1 MFNFSGAWPAL
12 VTPFTA
18 EDQVNVVVLREL
30 VEYLIDKGI
39 GGFYV
44 CGGTGEG
51 LFMSP
56 GERKVVTET
65 VVDQVDGRVPVIAH
79 IGSMIV
85 SDAVQLAAHAQQVG
99 VAGISSVIPPTFQ
112 QSESLYA
119 YFARVGAA
127 APEVPLLTYV
137 FGGPT
142 DAVALMRELMTIPN
156 VAGAKYT
163 GPNMYEFREIVE
175 LREENWSIFS
185 GMDEQCIY
193 AAMQGACGN
202 IGSTLNYI
210 PGIYRE
216 MHSSYQGGNIANGHE
231 LQVRANQ
238 VTGLLFS
245 FGFFGALKEV
255 MRMLGFDCGKPRLP
269 QLPFAEE
276 KRDALQSE
284 LEAIDF
290 FTVAD
295 M

>member
-1 MFNFSGAWPAL
+1 MSNFSGAWPAL

-18 EDQVNVVVLREL
+18 KKTVNVAVLQEL
-30 VEYLIDKGI
+30 VEYLIDKQV

-56 GERKVVTET
+56 EERKLVTET

-79 IGSMIV
+79 VGSMIV
-85 SDAVQLAAHAQQVG
+85 GDAVRLAEHAQNVG
-99 VAGISSVIPPTFQ
+99 AAGISSVIPPMFQ
-112 QSESLYA
+112 DSESLYT
-119 YFARVGAA
+119 YFARVGDAV
-127 APEVPLLTYV
+127 PDIPLLTYI

-142 DAVALMRELMTIPN
+142 DAVALMRRLMEIST

-163 GPNMYEFREIVE
+163 GPNMYEFREIVG
-175 LREENWSIFS
+175 LRRDSWNIFS

-216 MHSSYQGGNIANGHE
+216 IHNSYNRGDIANGQE

-238 VTGLLFS
+238 VTRVLFS

-255 MRMLGFDCGKPRLP
+255 MRMLGFDCGEPRLP
-269 QLPFAEE
+269 HRPFAKERQDE
-276 KRDALQSE
+276 LKAE

-290 FTVAD
+290 FTVAE

>member
-1 MFNFSGAWPAL
+1 MFSFSGAWPAL

-18 EDQVNVVVLREL
+18 ADNVNVGILQEL
-30 VEYLIDKGI
+30 VEYLIDKRV

-56 GERKVVTET
+56 EERKLVTET
-65 VVDQVDGRVPVIAH
+65 VVDQVNGRVPVIAH
-79 IGSMIV
+79 VGSMIV
-85 SDAVQLAAHAQQVG
+85 GDAIKLAGHAQEVG
-99 VAGISSVIPPTFQ
+99 AAGISSVIPPMFQ
-112 QSESLYA
+112 NSESLYA
-119 YFARVGAA
+119 YFERVGAA
-127 APEVPLLTYV
+127 APDIPLLTYI

-142 DAVALMRELMTIPN
+142 DAAALMRQLMDIPT

-163 GPNMYEFREIVE
+163 GPNMFEFREIVE
-175 LREENWSIFS
+175 LRDDNWSIFS
-185 GMDEQCIY
+185 GMDEQCVY

-202 IGSTLNYI
+202 IGSTLNYV

-216 MHSSYQGGNIANGHE
+216 IHDNYGKGNIAKGQH

-238 VTGLLFS
+238 VTRVLFS

-255 MRMLGFDCGKPRLP
+255 MRMLGFDCGNPRLP
-269 QLPFAEE
+269 QLPFAAERREE
-276 KRDALQSE
+276 LKAE

-290 FTVAD
+290 FTVAE

>member
-1 MFNFSGAWPAL
+1 MSYFSGAWPAL

-18 EDQVNVVVLREL
+18 EDKVNVAVLREL
-30 VEYLIDKGI
+30 VEYLLDKQV

-51 LFMSP
+51 VFMAP
-56 GERKVVTET
+56 EERKLVTET
-65 VVDQVDGRVPVIAH
+65 VVEQVDGRTPVIAH
-79 IGSMIV
+79 IGSMV
-85 SDAVQLAAHAQQVG
+85 VNDAAQLAKHAQEVG
-99 VAGISSVIPPTFQ
+99 AAGVSSIIPPMFQ
-112 QSESLYA
+112 DGESLYT

-127 APEVPLLTYV
+127 APDIPLLTYI
-137 FGGPT
+137 FGGPM
-142 DAVALMRELMTIPN
+142 DAVALMRRLMEIPT

-175 LREENWSIFS
+175 LRQDSWSIFS

-216 MHSSYQGGNIANGHE
+216 IHNSYKIGDIAKGQE

-238 VTGLLFS
+238 VTRVLFS

-269 QLPFAEE
+269 HLPFAEE
-276 KRDALQSE
+276 KRNELRTQ

-290 FTVAD
+290 FTVAE

>member
-1 MFNFSGAWPAL
+1 MFSFSGAWPAL

-18 EDQVNVVVLREL
+18 ADNVNVGVLQEL
-30 VEYLIDKGI
+30 VEYLIDKRV

-56 GERKVVTET
+56 EERKLVTET
-65 VVDQVDGRVPVIAH
+65 VVDQVNGRVPVIAH
-79 IGSMIV
+79 VGSMIV
-85 SDAVQLAAHAQQVG
+85 GDAIELAGHAQEVG
-99 VAGISSVIPPTFQ
+99 AAGISSVIPPMFQ
-112 QSESLYA
+112 NSESLYA
-119 YFARVGAA
+119 YFERVGAA
-127 APEVPLLTYV
+127 APDIPLLTYI
-137 FGGPT
+137 FGGPM
-142 DAVALMRELMTIPN
+142 DAAALMRQLMDIPT

-175 LREENWSIFS
+175 LRDDNWSIFS
-185 GMDEQCIY
+185 GMDEQCVY

-216 MHSSYQGGNIANGHE
+216 IHDNYGKGNIAKGQH

-238 VTGLLFS
+238 VTRVLFS

-269 QLPFAEE
+269 QLPFAAERRAE
-276 KRDALQSE
+276 LKTE

-290 FTVAD
+290 FTVAE

>member
-1 MFNFSGAWPAL
+1 MFSFSGAWPAL

-18 EDQVNVVVLREL
+18 EDKVNVVVLREL
-30 VEYLIDKGI
+30 VEYLLDKRV

-51 LFMSP
+51 LFMLP
-56 GERKVVTET
+56 EERKLVTET
-65 VVDQVDGRVPVIAH
+65 VVDQVNGRVPVIAH
-79 IGSMIV
+79 IGSMVV
-85 SDAVQLAAHAQQVG
+85 SDAVELAEHAQEVG
-99 VAGISSVIPPTFQ
+99 AAGISSVIPPMFQ
-112 QSESLYA
+112 DGESLYT
-119 YFARVGAA
+119 YFAWVGAG
-127 APEVPLLTYV
+127 APDLPLLTYI
-137 FGGPT
+137 FGGPM
-142 DAVALMRELMTIPN
+142 DAVALMRRLMEIPT
-156 VAGAKYT
+156 VAGTKYT

-175 LREENWSIFS
+175 LRGDNWSIFS

-202 IGSTLNYI
+202 IGSTLNYM

-216 MHSSYQGGNIANGHE
+216 VHNSYKKGDIAQGQE

-238 VTGLLFS
+238 VTRVLFS

-269 QLPFAEE
+269 HLPFAEE
-276 KRDALQSE
+276 KRNDLRAQ

-290 FTVAD
+290 FIVAE

>member
-1 MFNFSGAWPAL
+1 MFSFSGAWPAL

-18 EDQVNVVVLREL
+18 EDKVNVVVLREL
-30 VEYLIDKGI
+30 VEYLLDKRV

-51 LFMSP
+51 LFMLP
-56 GERKVVTET
+56 EERKLVTET
-65 VVDQVDGRVPVIAH
+65 VVDQVNGRVPVIAH
-79 IGSMIV
+79 IGSMVV
-85 SDAVQLAAHAQQVG
+85 SDAVELAEHAQEVG
-99 VAGISSVIPPTFQ
+99 AAGISSVIPPMFQ
-112 QSESLYA
+112 DGESLYT
-119 YFARVGAA
+119 YFARVGAG
-127 APEVPLLTYV
+127 APDLPLLTYI
-137 FGGPT
+137 FGGPM
-142 DAVALMRELMTIPN
+142 DAVALMRRLMEIPT
-156 VAGAKYT
+156 VAGTKYT

-175 LREENWSIFS
+175 LRGDNWSVFS

-202 IGSTLNYI
+202 IGSTLNYM

-216 MHSSYQGGNIANGHE
+216 VHNSYKKGDIAQGQE

-238 VTGLLFS
+238 VTRVLFS

-269 QLPFAEE
+269 HLPFAKE
-276 KRDALQSE
+276 KRNDLRAQ

-290 FTVAD
+290 FTVAE

>member
-1 MFNFSGAWPAL
+1 MFNFNGAWPAL

-51 LFMSP
+51 LFMSS

-85 SDAVQLAAHAQQVG
+85 GDAVQLAAHAQQIG

-127 APEVPLLTYV
+127 APDVPLLTYI

-142 DAVALMRELMTIPN
+142 DAVALMRELMAIPT

-175 LREENWSIFS
+175 LRQDNWNIFS

-216 MHSSYQGGNIANGHE
+216 IHGSYKQGNIAKGHE

-238 VTGLLFS
+238 VTGVLFS

-269 QLPFAEE
+269 QLPFVEE
-276 KRDALQSE
+276 KREALRSE

-290 FTVAD
+290 FTVAE

>member
-1 MFNFSGAWPAL
+1 MFSFSGAWPAL

-18 EDQVNVVVLREL
+18 EDKVNVVVLREL
-30 VEYLIDKGI
+30 VEYLLDKRV

-51 LFMSP
+51 LFMLP
-56 GERKVVTET
+56 EERKLVTET
-65 VVDQVDGRVPVIAH
+65 VVDQVNGRVPVIAH

-85 SDAVQLAAHAQQVG
+85 GDAVRLAKHAQEVG
-99 VAGISSVIPPTFQ
+99 AAGISSVIPPMFQ
-112 QSESLYA
+112 DGESLYT
-119 YFARVGAA
+119 YFARVGAG
-127 APEVPLLTYV
+127 APDLPLLTYI
-137 FGGPT
+137 FGGPM
-142 DAVALMRELMTIPN
+142 DAVALMRRLMEITT

-175 LREENWSIFS
+175 LRPDNWSIFS
-185 GMDEQCIY
+185 GMDEQCVY

-216 MHSSYQGGNIANGHE
+216 IHNSYKKGDLAQGQA

-238 VTGLLFS
+238 VTRVLFS
-245 FGFFGALKEV
+245 FGFFGALKVV

-269 QLPFAEE
+269 HLPFAEE
-276 KRDALQSE
+276 KRDALRAE

-290 FTVAD
+290 FTVAE

>member
-1 MFNFSGAWPAL
+1 MSVFSGAWPAL
-12 VTPFTA
+12 VTPFTL
-18 EDQVNVVVLREL
+18 EDKVNVVMLQEL
-30 VEYLIDKGI
+30 VEYLINKQV

-56 GERKVVTET
+56 EERQLVTET

-85 SDAVQLAAHAQQVG
+85 GDAVQLAEHAQAAG
-99 VAGISSVIPPTFQ
+99 AAGISSVIPPMFQ
-112 QSESLYA
+112 NSESLYA
-119 YFARVGAA
+119 YFERVGAA
-127 APEVPLLTYV
+127 APDIPLLTYI

-142 DAVALMRELMTIPN
+142 DAVALMRQLMEIRT

-163 GPNMYEFREIVE
+163 GPNMYEFREIVG
-175 LREENWSIFS
+175 LRRDNWSIFS

-216 MHSSYQGGNIANGHE
+216 IHNSYRVGNIAKGQA
-231 LQVRANQ
+231 LQVHANQ
-238 VTGLLFS
+238 ITRVLFS

-269 QLPFAEE
+269 QLPFVEE
-276 KRDALQSE
+276 RRDELRAE

-290 FTVAD
+290 FTVAA

>member
-1 MFNFSGAWPAL
+1 MFSFSGAWPAL

-18 EDQVNVVVLREL
+18 EDKVNVVVLREL
-30 VEYLIDKGI
+30 VEYLLDKRV

-51 LFMSP
+51 LFMLLE
-56 GERKVVTET
+56 ERKLVTET
-65 VVDQVDGRVPVIAH
+65 VVDQVNGRVPVIAH
-79 IGSMIV
+79 IGSMVV
-85 SDAVQLAAHAQQVG
+85 SDAVELAEHAQEVG
-99 VAGISSVIPPTFQ
+99 AAGISSVIPPMFQ
-112 QSESLYA
+112 DGESLYT
-119 YFARVGAA
+119 YFARVGAG
-127 APEVPLLTYV
+127 APDLPLLTYI
-137 FGGPT
+137 FGGPM
-142 DAVALMRELMTIPN
+142 DAVALMRRLMEIPT
-156 VAGAKYT
+156 VAGTKYT

-175 LREENWSIFS
+175 LRGDNWSIFS

-202 IGSTLNYI
+202 IGSTLNYM

-216 MHSSYQGGNIANGHE
+216 VHNSYKKGDIAQGQE

-238 VTGLLFS
+238 VTRVLFS

-269 QLPFAEE
+269 HLPFAEE
-276 KRDALQSE
+276 KRNDLRAQ

-290 FTVAD
+290 FTVAE

>member
-1 MFNFSGAWPAL
+1 MSDFSGAWPAL
-12 VTPFTA
+12 VTPFTD
-18 EDQVNVVVLREL
+18 EDKVNVAVLREL
-30 VEYLIDKGI
+30 VEYLLDKQV

-56 GERKVVTET
+56 EERELVTET
-65 VVDQVDGRVPVIAH
+65 VVEQVKGHVPVIAH
-79 IGSMIV
+79 VGSMV
-85 SDAVQLAAHAQQVG
+85 VGDAVQLAEHAQAVG
-99 VAGISSVIPPTFQ
+99 AAGISSVIPPMFQ
-112 QSESLYA
+112 NSDSLYT
-119 YFARVGAA
+119 YFEQVGAA
-127 APEVPLLTYV
+127 APDLPLLTYI

-142 DAVALMRELMTIPN
+142 DAVALMRQLMEIPT

-175 LREENWSIFS
+175 LRGDNWNIFS

-216 MHSSYQGGNIANGHE
+216 MHNSYGQGNVARGHH
-231 LQVRANQ
+231 LQVRANE
-238 VTGLLFS
+238 VTRVLFS

-269 QLPFAEE
+269 QIPFAEE
-276 KRDALQSE
+276 RRNELQAE

-290 FTVAD
+290 FTVAK

>member
-1 MFNFSGAWPAL
+1 MFSFSGAWPAL

-18 EDQVNVVVLREL
+18 ADNVNVGVLQEL
-30 VEYLIDKGI
+30 VEYLIDKRV

-56 GERKVVTET
+56 EERKLVAET
-65 VVDQVDGRVPVIAH
+65 VVDQVNGRVPVIAH
-79 IGSMIV
+79 VGSMIV
-85 SDAVQLAAHAQQVG
+85 GDAIELAGHAQEAG
-99 VAGISSVIPPTFQ
+99 AAGISSVIPPMFQ
-112 QSESLYA
+112 NSESLYA
-119 YFARVGAA
+119 YFERVGAA
-127 APEVPLLTYV
+127 APDIPLLTYI

-142 DAVALMRELMTIPN
+142 DAAALMRQLMDIPT

-175 LREENWSIFS
+175 LRDDNWSIFS
-185 GMDEQCIY
+185 GMDEQCVY

-216 MHSSYQGGNIANGHE
+216 IHDNYGQGNIAKGQH

-238 VTGLLFS
+238 VTRVLFS

-269 QLPFAEE
+269 QLPFATERRPE
-276 KRDALQSE
+276 LKAE

-290 FTVAD
+290 FTVAE

>member
-1 MFNFSGAWPAL
+1 M
-12 VTPFTA
+12 V
-18 EDQVNVVVLREL
+18 DQVN
-30 VEYLIDKGI
+30 
-39 GGFYV
+39 
-44 CGGTGEG
+44 
-51 LFMSP
+51 
-56 GERKVVTET
+56 
-65 VVDQVDGRVPVIAH
+65 GRVPVIAH

-85 SDAVQLAAHAQQVG
+85 GDAVQLAEHAQEVG
-99 VAGISSVIPPTFQ
+99 AAGISSVIPPMFQ
-112 QSESLYA
+112 NSESLYT

-127 APEVPLLTYV
+127 APNIPLLTYI

-142 DAVALMRELMTIPN
+142 DAVALMRQLMDIPT

-175 LREENWSIFS
+175 LRGDNWSIFS

-216 MHSSYQGGNIANGHE
+216 IHDSYKKGNIAQGQH

-238 VTGLLFS
+238 VTGVLFS

-255 MRMLGFDCGKPRLP
+255 MRMLGFDCGQPRLP
-269 QLPFAEE
+269 HVPFAEG
-276 KRDALQSE
+276 KRDDLRAQ

-290 FTVAD
+290 FTVAA

>member
-18 EDQVNVVVLREL
+18 TDNVNVSVLQEL
-30 VEYLIDKGI
+30 VEYLIDKRV

-51 LFMSP
+51 LFMTP
-56 GERKVVTET
+56 EERKLVTET
-65 VVDQVDGRVPVIAH
+65 VVDQVNGRVPVIAH
-79 IGSMIV
+79 VGSMIV
-85 SDAVQLAAHAQQVG
+85 GDAIELAEHAQEAG
-99 VAGISSVIPPTFQ
+99 AAGISSVIPPMFQ
-112 QSESLYA
+112 NSESLYV
-119 YFARVGAA
+119 YFERVGAA
-127 APEVPLLTYV
+127 APDIPLLTYI
-137 FGGPT
+137 FGGPM
-142 DAVALMRELMTIPN
+142 DAAALMRQLMNIPT

-175 LREENWSIFS
+175 LRDDNWSIFS
-185 GMDEQCIY
+185 GMDEQCVY

-216 MHSSYQGGNIANGHE
+216 IHGNYGKGNIAKGQH

-238 VTGLLFS
+238 VTRVLFS

-269 QLPFAEE
+269 QLPFAAERREE
-276 KRDALQSE
+276 LKAE

>member
-1 MFNFSGAWPAL
+1 
-12 VTPFTA
+12 
-18 EDQVNVVVLREL
+18 
-30 VEYLIDKGI
+30 
-39 GGFYV
+39 
-44 CGGTGEG
+44 
-51 LFMSP
+51 MSP

-65 VVDQVDGRVPVIAH
+65 VVDQVNGRVPVIAH

-85 SDAVQLAAHAQQVG
+85 GDAVQLAAHAQRVG

-127 APEVPLLTYV
+127 APEVPLLTYI

-142 DAVALMRELMTIPN
+142 DAVALMRELMAIPT

-163 GPNMYEFREIVE
+163 GPNMYEFREIVG
-175 LREENWSIFS
+175 LRDDNWNIFS

-216 MHSSYQGGNIANGHE
+216 IHSSYKKGNIAKGHE

-238 VTGLLFS
+238 VTGVLFS

-269 QLPFAEE
+269 QLPFVEE
-276 KRDALQSE
+276 KRDALRSE
-284 LEAIDF
+284 LEAINF
-290 FTVAD
+290 FAVAK

>member
-1 MFNFSGAWPAL
+1 MFNFNGAWPAL

-18 EDQVNVVVLREL
+18 NDKVNVGVLCEL
-30 VEYLIDKGI
+30 VEYLIDKRI

-56 GERKVVTET
+56 EERKLVTKT
-65 VVDQVDGRVPVIAH
+65 VVDQVNGRVPVIAH

-85 SDAVQLAAHAQQVG
+85 GDAIQLAEHAQEVG
-99 VAGISSVIPPTFQ
+99 AAGISSVIPPMFQ
-112 QSESLYA
+112 NSESLYT
-119 YFARVGAA
+119 YFERVGAA
-127 APEVPLLTYV
+127 AHNIPLLTYI

-142 DAVALMRELMTIPN
+142 DAVALMRRLMDIST

-175 LREENWSIFS
+175 LRGDNWSIFS
-185 GMDEQCIY
+185 GMDEQCVY

-216 MHSSYQGGNIANGHE
+216 IHDSYQRGDIAKAQE
-231 LQVRANQ
+231 LQVSANQ
-238 VTGLLFS
+238 ITRLLFS
-245 FGFFGALKEV
+245 FGFFGAIKEV

-269 QLPFAEE
+269 QLPFATERQDE
-276 KRDALQSE
+276 LRAE
-284 LEAIDF
+284 LETIDF
-290 FTVAD
+290 FTVAE

>member
-1 MFNFSGAWPAL
+1 MLGFSGAWPAL
-12 VTPFTA
+12 VTPFTTK
-18 EDQVNVVVLREL
+18 DNVNVTVLREL
-30 VEYLIDKGI
+30 VEYLIDKQV
-39 GGFYV
+39 GGFYA

-51 LFMSP
+51 LFMAP
-56 GERKVVTET
+56 EERKLVTET
-65 VVDQVDGRVPVIAH
+65 VVDQVNGRVPVIAH

-85 SDAVQLAAHAQQVG
+85 GDAVQLAEHAQEVG
-99 VAGISSVIPPTFQ
+99 AAGISSVIPPMFQ
-112 QSESLYA
+112 NSESLYT
-119 YFARVGAA
+119 YFERVGAA
-127 APEVPLLTYV
+127 VPDIPLLTYI

-142 DAVALMRELMTIPN
+142 DAVALMRQLMRIST

-175 LREENWSIFS
+175 LRRDNWNIFS

-216 MHSSYQGGNIANGHE
+216 IHNSYKVGNIAKGQE

-238 VTGLLFS
+238 VTRVLFS

-255 MRMLGFDCGKPRLP
+255 MRILGFECGKPRLP

-276 KRDALQSE
+276 RGGDLRAE
-284 LEAIDF
+284 LEALDF
-290 FTVAD
+290 FTVAA

>member
-1 MFNFSGAWPAL
+1 MSSFNGAWPAL
-12 VTPFTA
+12 VTPFTD
-18 EDQVNVVVLREL
+18 EDKVNVGVLREL
-30 VEYLIDKGI
+30 VEYLIDKGV

-51 LFMSP
+51 LFMVP
-56 GERKVVTET
+56 EERKLVTEI
-65 VVDQVDGRVPVIAH
+65 VVDQVNGHVPVIAH

-85 SDAVQLAAHAQQVG
+85 GDAVQLAEHAQEVG
-99 VAGISSVIPPTFQ
+99 AAGISSVIPPMFQ
-112 QSESLYA
+112 NSESLYT

-127 APEVPLLTYV
+127 APNIPLLTYI

-142 DAVALMRELMTIPN
+142 DAVALMRQLMDIPT

-175 LREENWSIFS
+175 LRGDNWSIFS

-216 MHSSYQGGNIANGHE
+216 IHDSYKKGNIAQGQH

-238 VTGLLFS
+238 VTGVLFS

-255 MRMLGFDCGKPRLP
+255 MRMLGFDCGQPRLP
-269 QLPFAEE
+269 HVPFAEG
-276 KRDALQSE
+276 KRDDLRAQ

-290 FTVAD
+290 FTVAA

>member
-1 MFNFSGAWPAL
+1 MFSFSGAWPAL

-18 EDQVNVVVLREL
+18 EDTVNVTLLREL
-30 VEYLIDKGI
+30 VEYLIDKQV

-51 LFMSP
+51 LFMLP
-56 GERKVVTET
+56 EERKLVTET
-65 VVDQVDGRVPVIAH
+65 VVAQANGRVPVIAH
-79 IGSMIV
+79 VGSMVV
-85 SDAVQLAAHAQQVG
+85 SDAVQLAEHAQEVG
-99 VAGISSVIPPTFQ
+99 AAGISSVIPPMFQ
-112 QSESLYA
+112 DGESLYA
-119 YFARVGAA
+119 YFARVSAA
-127 APEVPLLTYV
+127 APDLPLLTYI
-137 FGGPT
+137 FGGSM
-142 DAVALMRELMTIPN
+142 DAIVLMRRLMEIPT

-175 LREENWSIFS
+175 LRRDSWSIFS

-216 MHSSYQGGNIANGHE
+216 IHNSYKMGDIAQGQE

-238 VTGLLFS
+238 VTRVLFS
-245 FGFFGALKEV
+245 FGFFGALKAV
-255 MRMLGFDCGKPRLP
+255 MQMLGFDCGKPRLP
-269 QLPFAEE
+269 HLPFAEE
-276 KRDALQSE
+276 KRDDLQAQ
-284 LEAIDF
+284 LEALDF
-290 FTVAD
+290 FTVAE

>member
-1 MFNFSGAWPAL
+1 MFSFNGAWPAL

-18 EDQVNVVVLREL
+18 EDKVNVGVLREL
-30 VEYLIDKGI
+30 VEYLIDKRV

-56 GERKVVTET
+56 EERKLVTET
-65 VVDQVDGRVPVIAH
+65 VVDQVNGRLPVIAH

-85 SDAVQLAAHAQQVG
+85 GDAVQLAEHAQNAG
-99 VAGISSVIPPTFQ
+99 AAGISSVIPPMFQ
-112 QSESLYA
+112 NSESLYT
-119 YFARVGAA
+119 YFERVGAA
-127 APEVPLLTYV
+127 APDIPLLTYI

-142 DAVALMRELMTIPN
+142 DAVALMRRLMDIPT

-175 LREENWSIFS
+175 LRGDNWSIFS

-216 MHSSYQGGNIANGHE
+216 IHDSYRKGNIAQGQH

-238 VTGLLFS
+238 VTRVLFS

-255 MRMLGFDCGKPRLP
+255 MCMLGFDCGKPRLP
-269 QLPFAEE
+269 QLPFAAER
-276 KRDALQSE
+276 RDELRAE

-290 FTVAD
+290 FTVAE

>member
-1 MFNFSGAWPAL
+1 MSSFNGAWPAL
-12 VTPFTA
+12 VTPFTD
-18 EDQVNVVVLREL
+18 EDKVNVGVLREL
-30 VEYLIDKGI
+30 VEYLIDKRV

-51 LFMSP
+51 LFMVP
-56 GERKVVTET
+56 EERKLVTEI
-65 VVDQVDGRVPVIAH
+65 VVDQVNGRVPVIAH

-85 SDAVQLAAHAQQVG
+85 GDAVQLAEHAQEVG
-99 VAGISSVIPPTFQ
+99 AAGISSVIPPMFQ
-112 QSESLYA
+112 NSESLYT

-127 APEVPLLTYV
+127 APNIPLLTYI

-142 DAVALMRELMTIPN
+142 DAVALMRQLMDIPT

-175 LREENWSIFS
+175 LRGDNWSIFS

-216 MHSSYQGGNIANGHE
+216 IHDSYKKGNIAQGQH

-238 VTGLLFS
+238 VTRVLFS

-269 QLPFAEE
+269 HVPFAEG
-276 KRDALQSE
+276 KRDDLRAQ

-290 FTVAD
+290 FTVAA

>member
-1 MFNFSGAWPAL
+1 MFSFSGAWPAL

-18 EDQVNVVVLREL
+18 EDKVNVVVLREL
-30 VEYLIDKGI
+30 VEYLLDKRV

-51 LFMSP
+51 LFMLP
-56 GERKVVTET
+56 EERKLVTET
-65 VVDQVDGRVPVIAH
+65 VVDQVNGRVPVIAH
-79 IGSMIV
+79 IGSMVV
-85 SDAVQLAAHAQQVG
+85 SDAVELAEHAQEVG
-99 VAGISSVIPPTFQ
+99 AAGISSVIPPMFQ
-112 QSESLYA
+112 DGESLYT
-119 YFARVGAA
+119 YFARVGAG
-127 APEVPLLTYV
+127 APGLPLLTYI
-137 FGGPT
+137 FGGPM
-142 DAVALMRELMTIPN
+142 DAVALMRRLMEIPT
-156 VAGAKYT
+156 VAGTKYT

-175 LREENWSIFS
+175 LRGDNWSIFS

-202 IGSTLNYI
+202 IGSTLNYM

-216 MHSSYQGGNIANGHE
+216 VHNSYKKGDIAQGQE

-238 VTGLLFS
+238 VTRVLFS

-269 QLPFAEE
+269 HLPFAEE
-276 KRDALQSE
+276 KRNDLRAQ

-290 FTVAD
+290 FTVAE

>member
-1 MFNFSGAWPAL
+1 MSSFNGAWPAL
-12 VTPFTA
+12 ATPFTD
-18 EDQVNVVVLREL
+18 EDKVNVGVLREL
-30 VEYLIDKGI
+30 VEYLIDKGV

-51 LFMSP
+51 LFMVP
-56 GERKVVTET
+56 EERKLVTEI
-65 VVDQVDGRVPVIAH
+65 VVDQVNGRVPVIAH

-85 SDAVQLAAHAQQVG
+85 GDAVQLAEHAQEVG
-99 VAGISSVIPPTFQ
+99 AAGISSVIPPMFQ
-112 QSESLYA
+112 NSESLYT
-119 YFARVGAA
+119 YFSRVGAA
-127 APEVPLLTYV
+127 APNIPLLTYI

-142 DAVALMRELMTIPN
+142 DAVALMRQLMDIPT

-175 LREENWSIFS
+175 LRGDNWSIFS

-216 MHSSYQGGNIANGHE
+216 IHDSYKRGNIAQGQH

-238 VTGLLFS
+238 VTGVLFS

-255 MRMLGFDCGKPRLP
+255 MRMLGFDCGQPRLP
-269 QLPFAEE
+269 HVPFAEG
-276 KRDALQSE
+276 KRDDLRAQ

-290 FTVAD
+290 FTVAA

>member
-1 MFNFSGAWPAL
+1 MFSFSGAWPAL
-12 VTPFTA
+12 VTPFTV
-18 EDQVNVVVLREL
+18 EDKVNVVVLREL
-30 VEYLIDKGI
+30 VEYLLDKRV

-51 LFMSP
+51 LFMLP
-56 GERKVVTET
+56 EERKLVTET
-65 VVDQVDGRVPVIAH
+65 VVDQVNRRVPVIAH
-79 IGSMIV
+79 IGSMVV
-85 SDAVQLAAHAQQVG
+85 SDAVELAEHAQEVG
-99 VAGISSVIPPTFQ
+99 AAGVSSVIPPMFQ
-112 QSESLYA
+112 DGESLYT
-119 YFARVGAA
+119 YFARVGAG
-127 APEVPLLTYV
+127 APDLPLLTYI
-137 FGGPT
+137 FGGPM
-142 DAVALMRELMTIPN
+142 DAVALMRRLMEIPT
-156 VAGAKYT
+156 VAGTKYT

-175 LREENWSIFS
+175 LRGDNWSIFS

-202 IGSTLNYI
+202 IGSTLNYM

-216 MHSSYQGGNIANGHE
+216 VHSSYKKGDIAQGQE

-238 VTGLLFS
+238 VTRVLFS

-269 QLPFAEE
+269 HLPFAEE
-276 KRDALQSE
+276 KRNDLRAQ

-290 FTVAD
+290 FTVAE

>member
-1 MFNFSGAWPAL
+1 MSSFNGAWPAL
-12 VTPFTA
+12 ATPFTD
-18 EDQVNVVVLREL
+18 EDKVNVGVLREL
-30 VEYLIDKGI
+30 VEYLIDKGV

-51 LFMSP
+51 LFMVP
-56 GERKVVTET
+56 EERKLVTEI
-65 VVDQVDGRVPVIAH
+65 VVDQVNGRVPVIAH

-85 SDAVQLAAHAQQVG
+85 GDAVQLAEHAQEVG
-99 VAGISSVIPPTFQ
+99 AAGISSVIPPMFQ
-112 QSESLYA
+112 NSESLYT

-127 APEVPLLTYV
+127 APNIPLLTYI

-142 DAVALMRELMTIPN
+142 DAVALMRQLMDIPT

-175 LREENWSIFS
+175 LRGDNWSIFS

-216 MHSSYQGGNIANGHE
+216 IHDSYKRGNIAQGQH

-238 VTGLLFS
+238 VTGVLFS

-255 MRMLGFDCGKPRLP
+255 MRMLGFDCGQPRLP
-269 QLPFAEE
+269 HVPFAEG
-276 KRDALQSE
+276 KRDDLRAQ

-290 FTVAD
+290 FTVAA

>member
-1 MFNFSGAWPAL
+1 MSDFSGAWPAL
-12 VTPFTA
+12 VTPFTD
-18 EDQVNVVVLREL
+18 EDNVNVGVLGEL
-30 VEYLIDKGI
+30 VEYMIDKRV

-56 GERKVVTET
+56 QERKLVTET
-65 VVDQVDGRVPVIAH
+65 VVDQVNGRVPVIAH

-85 SDAVQLAAHAQQVG
+85 GDAVELAEHAQEAGAV
-99 VAGISSVIPPTFQ
+99 GISSVIPPMFQ
-112 QSESLYA
+112 NSESLYT
-119 YFARVGAA
+119 YFERVGAA
-127 APEVPLLTYV
+127 APNIPLLTYI

-142 DAVALMRELMTIPN
+142 DAAALMRQLMEIPT

-175 LREENWSIFS
+175 LRGNNWSIFS

-193 AAMQGACGN
+193 AAMQGSCGN

-216 MHSSYQGGNIANGHE
+216 IHNSYGKGNIAQGQH
-231 LQVRANQ
+231 LQVRANE
-238 VTGLLFS
+238 VTRVLFS

-269 QLPFAEE
+269 QLPFAAER
-276 KRDALQSE
+276 RDKLRAE

-290 FTVAD
+290 FTVAE

>member
-1 MFNFSGAWPAL
+1 MLGFSGAWPAL
-12 VTPFTA
+12 VTPFTV
-18 EDQVNVVVLREL
+18 EDKVNMGVLREL
-30 VEYLIDKGI
+30 IEYLLDKRV
-39 GGFYV
+39 GGLYV

-56 GERKVVTET
+56 EERKLVTET
-65 VVDQVDGRVPVIAH
+65 AVDQVNRRVPVIAH

-85 SDAVQLAAHAQQVG
+85 GDAVQLAKHAQEVG
-99 VAGISSVIPPTFQ
+99 AAGISSVIPPMFQ
-112 QSESLYA
+112 NSESLYT
-119 YFARVGAA
+119 YFARVGDA
-127 APEVPLLTYV
+127 APDIPLLTYI

-142 DAVALMRELMTIPN
+142 DAIALMRQLMEIPT

-175 LREENWSIFS
+175 LRGNNWNIFS

-216 MHSSYQGGNIANGHE
+216 IHNSYRKGDIAEGQA

-238 VTGLLFS
+238 VTSVLFS

-255 MRMLGFDCGKPRLP
+255 MRMLGFNCGKPRLP
-269 QLPFAEE
+269 QRPLVEE
-276 KRDALQSE
+276 RRDELRAE

-290 FTVAD
+290 FTVTE

>member
-1 MFNFSGAWPAL
+1 MSDFSGAWPAL
-12 VTPFTA
+12 VTPFTV
-18 EDQVNVVVLREL
+18 EDKVNVSVLREL
-30 VEYLIDKGI
+30 VEYLIDNRV

-44 CGGTGEG
+44 CGGTGDG

-56 GERKVVTET
+56 EERKLVTET
-65 VVDQVDGRVPVIAH
+65 AVDQVDGRVPVIAH

-85 SDAVQLAAHAQQVG
+85 GDAIQLAEHAQEVG
-99 VAGISSVIPPTFQ
+99 AAGISSVIPPMFQ
-112 QSESLYA
+112 NSESLYA

-127 APEVPLLTYV
+127 APDIPLLTYI

-142 DAVALMRELMTIPN
+142 DAVALMRELMEIPT
-156 VAGAKYT
+156 VAGTKYT
-163 GPNMYEFREIVE
+163 GPNMFEFREIVE
-175 LREENWSIFS
+175 LRGDNWSIFS

-216 MHSSYQGGNIANGHE
+216 IHYSYQIGDIAKGQE
-231 LQVRANQ
+231 LQIRANQ
-238 VTGLLFS
+238 VTRVLFS

-255 MRMLGFDCGKPRLP
+255 MQMLGFDCGKPRLP
-269 QLPFAEE
+269 QRPFAEE
-276 KRDALQSE
+276 KRDELRAE

-290 FTVAD
+290 FTVAA

>member
-1 MFNFSGAWPAL
+1 MFSFSGAWPAL
-12 VTPFTA
+12 VTPFT
-18 EDQVNVVVLREL
+18 DKGKVNVEVLREL
-30 VEYLIDKGI
+30 VEYLIDKGV

-51 LFMSP
+51 LFMVP
-56 GERKVVTET
+56 EERKLVTEI
-65 VVDQVDGRVPVIAH
+65 VVDQVNGRVPVIAH

-85 SDAVQLAAHAQQVG
+85 GDAVQLAEHAQKVG
-99 VAGISSVIPPTFQ
+99 AAGISSVIPPMFQ
-112 QSESLYA
+112 NSESLYT

-127 APEVPLLTYV
+127 APDIPLLTYI

-142 DAVALMRELMTIPN
+142 DAVALMQQLMDIPT

-175 LREENWSIFS
+175 LRRDNWNIFS

-216 MHSSYQGGNIANGHE
+216 IHDSYKKGNIAQGQH

-238 VTGLLFS
+238 VTGVLFS

-255 MRMLGFDCGKPRLP
+255 MRMLGFECGKPRLP

-276 KRDALQSE
+276 RRDALRAE

-290 FTVAD
+290 FTVAE

>member
-1 MFNFSGAWPAL
+1 MSDFSGAWPAL

-18 EDQVNVVVLREL
+18 EDEVNVSVLREL
-30 VEYLIDKGI
+30 VDYLIDKRV

-56 GERKVVTET
+56 EERKLVTET
-65 VVDQVDGRVPVIAH
+65 AVNQVDGRVPVIAH
-79 IGSMIV
+79 VGSMIV
-85 SDAVQLAAHAQQVG
+85 GDAVQLAEHAQAVG
-99 VAGISSVIPPTFQ
+99 AAGISSVIPPMFQ
-112 QSESLYA
+112 DGESLYT
-119 YFARVGAA
+119 YFARVGAS
-127 APEVPLLTYV
+127 APDIPLLTYI

-142 DAVALMRELMTIPN
+142 DAVGLMQRLMDIPT
-156 VAGAKYT
+156 VAGTKYT
-163 GPNMYEFREIVE
+163 GPNMFEFREIVE
-175 LREENWSIFS
+175 LRQNNWSIFS
-185 GMDEQCIY
+185 GMDEQCVY

-202 IGSTLNYI
+202 IGSTLNYT

-216 MHSSYQGGNIANGHE
+216 IHNSFKMGDIAKGQE

-238 VTGLLFS
+238 VTRVLFS

-255 MRMLGFDCGKPRLP
+255 MRMLGFDCGSPRLP
-269 QLPFAEE
+269 QRTFAEE
-276 KRDALQSE
+276 KRDDLRAQ

-290 FTVAD
+290 FTVAA

>member
-1 MFNFSGAWPAL
+1 MLGFSGAWPAL
-12 VTPFTA
+12 VTPFTV
-18 EDQVNVVVLREL
+18 EDKVNVGVLREL
-30 VEYLIDKGI
+30 IEYLLDKRV

-56 GERKVVTET
+56 EERKLVTET
-65 VVDQVDGRVPVIAH
+65 AVDQVNRRVPVIAH

-85 SDAVQLAAHAQQVG
+85 GDAVQLAEHAQEVG
-99 VAGISSVIPPTFQ
+99 AAGISSVIPPMFQ
-112 QSESLYA
+112 NSKSLYT
-119 YFARVGAA
+119 YFARVGDA
-127 APEVPLLTYV
+127 APDTPLLTYI

-142 DAVALMRELMTIPN
+142 DAVALMRQLMEIPT

-175 LREENWSIFS
+175 LRGDNWNIFS

-216 MHSSYQGGNIANGHE
+216 IHNSYRKGDIAEGQA

-238 VTGLLFS
+238 VTSVLFS

-269 QLPFAEE
+269 QRPLVEE
-276 KRDALQSE
+276 RRGELRAE

-290 FTVAD
+290 FTVTE

>member
-1 MFNFSGAWPAL
+1 MFMAPA
-12 VTPFTA
+12 
-18 EDQVNVVVLREL
+18 
-30 VEYLIDKGI
+30 
-39 GGFYV
+39 
-44 CGGTGEG
+44 
-51 LFMSP
+51 
-56 GERKVVTET
+56 ERKLVTET
-65 VVDQVDGRVPVIAH
+65 VVDQVNGRVPTIAH

-85 SDAVQLAAHAQQVG
+85 ADAVQLAEHAQEVG
-99 VAGISSVIPPTFQ
+99 AAGISSVIPPMFQ
-112 QSESLYA
+112 NSESLYA

-127 APEVPLLTYV
+127 APNIPLLTYI

-142 DAVALMRELMTIPN
+142 DAVALMRQLMDIPT

-175 LREENWSIFS
+175 LRGDNWSIFS

-216 MHSSYQGGNIANGHE
+216 MHNSYGEGNIAKGQE
-231 LQVRANQ
+231 LQVHANQ
-238 VTGLLFS
+238 VTRVLFS
-245 FGFFGALKEV
+245 FGFFGALKAV
-255 MRMLGFDCGKPRLP
+255 MQMLGFDCGNPRLP

-276 KRDALQSE
+276 RRDELRSE

-290 FTVAD
+290 FTVAA